1 MYSRNAKGIK
11 KEIWEQLMRPVT
23 KSEMLQTIKGIPR
36 DKAAGYDGVD
46 INLIKRLAED
56 QLLDILV
63 MLTNIGFKKGVSL
76 PSWRKAV
83 ITMIPKRREDGS
95 WTDRVRD
102 MRPISVLQE
111 FGKIA
116 SKILAERWG
125 QILLANPKIM
135 NSAQRAFL
143 KDGCTLQCINIALK
157 NVEDAF
163 ENKAKE
169 KQLYVISYDQEKAYD
184 SVQAYTIRASLERF
198 NMPENFISYILE
210 SRWSN
215 KLF

>member
-11 KEIWEQLMRPVT
+11 QEIWKELMRPVT

-46 INLIKRLAED
+46 INLIKLLAED

-63 MLTNIGFKKGVSL
+63 ILTNIAFKQGVSL
-76 PSWRKAV
+76 PSWKAV
-83 ITMIPKRREDGS
+83 ITMIPKRKEDGS

-102 MRPISVLQE
+102 RRPISVLQE
-111 FGKIA
+111 LGKIA

-135 NSAQRAFL
+135 NSSQRAFL
-143 KDGCTLQCINIALK
+143 KDGCTLQCINIVL
-157 NVEDAF
+157 NIFEDAL
-163 ENKAKE
+163 ENKAKG
-169 KQLYVISYDQEKAYD
+169 KHLYVVSYDQEKAYD